1 MGDLVIEVKDGD
13 IVVSSP
19 GLGYC
24 IIYRRVRQEPML
36 MALEPMRDDP
46 DSEAAEFLVQAW
58 KAAYAKAKELGWL

>member
-1 MGDLVIEVKDGD
+1 
-13 IVVSSP
+13 
-19 GLGYC
+19 
-24 IIYRRVRQEPML
+24 ML